1 MITFSAKWVIFF
13 SLVIFLITQEPF
25 KYLRGFQ
32 SNRQKPFNVF
42 VKSSSTDKYH
52 VQGKFTTKS
61 DVWSF
66 GVTLWEILTFAR
78 EQPYESLS
86 DERVI
91 ANLSKL
97 YEAKNRP
104 GSTAAAGGGIG
115 VGLPT
120 PFQCPREV
128 RDLMNECWQRDEAE
142 RPTFREIHLFLQ
154 RKNLGYDPSCDI
166 ESVGS
171 VDVTLKDDDVE
182 ETSDNDD
189 YDDIDADSDDQ

>member
-1 MITFSAKWVIFF
+1 M
-13 SLVIFLITQEPF
+13 
-25 KYLRGFQ
+25 
-32 SNRQKPFNVF
+32 
-42 VKSSSTDKYH
+42 
-52 VQGKFTTKS
+52 QGKFTTKS

-104 GSTAAAGGGIG
+104 GSTATAGGGIG